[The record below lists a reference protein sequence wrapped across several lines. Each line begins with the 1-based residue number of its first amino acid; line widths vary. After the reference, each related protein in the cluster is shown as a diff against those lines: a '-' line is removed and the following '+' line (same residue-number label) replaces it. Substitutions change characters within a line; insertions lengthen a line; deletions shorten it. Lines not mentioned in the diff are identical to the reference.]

1 MSEITEKDMKKK
13 IKDKISKIDKDEID
27 VPEGLMYSSF
37 DSILPSDK
45 KETETK
51 PETDETEVK
60 RKDDEVIGKSQI
72 EVVEE
77 TGSEIEAQ
85 VIGVEEKES
94 IVEAEREIE
103 DTPVEMDTVE
113 ISVSEDTPSE
123 GEKILDSVEKE
134 IVETKDVEKIRL
146 PEFVEEK
153 KVEEEKI
160 EKEAIESI
168 EKAKEKK
175 SVLTGK
181 KEKKA
186 KKKDKKKKKKKV
198 KPIFEPY
205 NPEEHG
211 ELIEYSPPPGWE
223 IIDEYWIKEHYSKV
237 FIIHN
242 EQHHDERYVVVEPKL
257 NPFEIEVYYEL
268 KAILKDELENIEIEE
283 GQLKETVLK
292 EQVDMLIKDIG
303 ISLTPQS
310 YYKILYY
317 LIRDIVH
324 YERITTLMEDKLL
337 EDISCNG
344 YNIPIF
350 VFHRNYTN
358 LETNLV
364 FDDPSELDAFVIS
377 LAQRCGKHI
386 SIADPM
392 IDATMPNG
400 SRIQMTLGREV
411 TDHGST
417 FTIRKFREEPV
428 TPVDLVA
435 WKTFSAEEMA
445 YLWLCI
451 ENKKS
456 LIFAGG
462 TASGKTTSMNAISLF
477 IPRRAKIVTIEDTR
491 EIMLPHENW
500 IPAVTRD
507 AFHGDKSSIDMYDLL
522 KAALRQRPEFIIVGE
537 VRGIEA
543 LTLFQA
549 MSTGHTTYSTL
560 HADTISGVIH
570 RLENPPI
577 SVPRAMIEALDIISI
592 QAQTFVGKKRV
603 RRNMEISEIV
613 GLDPYSKMLRT
624 TTVFQWDPVR
634 DVHKVIGASKT
645 LEDIRK
651 SRGWTVK
658 QLQKELER
666 RKQIIEFMV
675 EHNIRD
681 FKSVA
686 NIIHAYQSNPE
697 RILEK
702 MEIRIT

>member
-1 MSEITEKDMKKK
+1 VRK
-13 IKDKISKIDKDEID
+13 IKGDN
-27 VPEGLMYSSF
+27 G
-37 DSILPSDK
+37 
-45 KETETK
+45 K
-51 PETDETEVK
+51 PETPQNEGGSGEKRLSEV
-60 RKDDEVIGKSQI
+60 GKFDYSGFGSI
-72 EVVEE
+72 IPEE
-77 TGSEIEAQ
+77 TGDNGDKENKESKENEEIEEHDFD
-85 VIGVEEKES
+85 GTPDGMENVEGANDE
-94 IVEAEREIE
+94 
-103 DTPVEMDTVE
+103 
-113 ISVSEDTPSE
+113 TPSLE
-123 GEKILDSVEKE
+123 FPYKETKE
-134 IVETKDVEKIRL
+134 IKH
-146 PEFVEEK
+146 EE
-153 KVEEEKI
+153 I

-168 EKAKEKK
+168 EKAKKK
-175 SVLTGK
+175 KKLWMGK
-181 KEKKA
+181 KEKE
-186 KKKDKKKKKKKV
+186 KKKKKKY
-198 KPIFEPY
+198 KPVFEPY
-205 NPEEHG
+205 NPEVHG
-211 ELIEYSPPPGWE
+211 PLVEYSPPPGWE
-223 IIDEYWIKEHYSKV
+223 IIDEYWIKEHYAKV
-237 FIIHN
+237 YIIHSD
-242 EQHHDERYVVVEPKL
+242 EVHDQKYIVVEPKL
-257 NPFEIEVYYEL
+257 SPYEVEVYYEL
-268 KAILKDELENIEIEE
+268 KKILKDELENIEIDETSD
-283 GQLKETVLK
+283 KEAVLK
-292 EQVDMLIKDIG
+292 DEVDKLIKSIG
-303 ISLTPQS
+303 IDLTPPS

-317 LIRDIVH
+317 LIRDIVN
-324 YERITTLMEDKLL
+324 YERISTFMEDKFL

-350 VFHRNYTN
+350 VFHRNYAN
-358 LETNLV
+358 LETNV
-364 FDDPSELDAFVIS
+364 IFDDPTELDAFVIS

-392 IDATMPNG
+392 IDATMPDG
-400 SRIQMTLGREV
+400 SRIQMTLGREI

-428 TPVDLVA
+428 TPIDLIS
-435 WKTFSAEEMA
+435 WKTFSSEEMA

-507 AFHGDKSSIDMYDLL
+507 AFHGDKTSIDMYDLL

-537 VRGIEA
+537 VRGKEA

-560 HADTISGVIH
+560 HADTVTGVIH

-577 SVPRAMIEALDIISI
+577 GVPRAMLDALDIISI
-592 QAQTFVGKKRV
+592 QAQTFIGKKRV

-624 TTVFQWDPVR
+624 TTVFQWDSVT
-634 DVHKVIGASKT
+634 DTHKVVGASKT

-666 RKQIIEFMV
+666 RKQVLEFMV
-675 EHNIRD
+675 NHNIRD

-686 NIIHAYQSNPE
+686 NIIHAYQSNPDS
-697 RILEK
+697 ILEK
-702 MEIRIT
+702 MEIVV